1 MKVKP
6 LLLLSSFLVL
16 VCLTCAAKTVEY
28 TLTIADE
35 RLKGGGGS
43 KIVINGQ
50 SPGPTLYFNEG
61 DTAIIHVHNI
71 MSVATSVHWHG
82 ILLPN
87 AMDGV
92 PFLTYPPIKPGET
105 FTYEFPI
112 RQSGTYWYH
121 SHSGLQEQRGLYGS
135 IVIYPK
141 NTSSVLEARADEK
154 VVLLSDWTNE
164 NPATVMRTLRAG
176 NDWYSIK
183 KQSAQSLIGAIRIGM
198 LHDYLKRELLRMP
211 PMDIA
216 DVGYDAFFVNGEQE
230 DYWPIKVDGRV
241 RLRVI
246 NGSASSFFY
255 LEYAG
260 GEMTVVAADGIDV
273 EPVQQNRILM
283 GIAETYD
290 IEVDAHSS
298 GAHEFRATCQDNSGH
313 ASLWIGEGEKHYAPN
328 IPFPN
333 VYRMHGDLSWER
345 IFSLT
350 PSGSMGMSDVRVNA
364 GDFDEPHLGMSM
376 GKGMHGSMTR
386 GVHEAK
392 SLHSHDQYHPTGPL
406 PPLMLEAPLPL
417 EYMASDAGNH
427 SPLVQDGSMERPWPP
442 YEALRSKE
450 STAFDSER
458 PVREYRLTLDGD
470 MERYVWLINNRPL
483 APGDTIRVKKGE
495 IARFIMIN
503 RTMMHHPM
511 HLHGHF
517 YRVINGQG
525 DFAPLKHTV
534 DVTPMGTTV
543 IEFDANDAG
552 DWFFHCHNLYH
563 MHTGMARVVHYD
575 EFEPSAA
582 VEAVR
587 PNLYKDP
594 FYLFGQGY
602 LLTNMTSGFVQYS
615 NTFNIFQGEWEYGFQ
630 DESDELWEGIAT
642 YSRSINRFFA
652 LFAGGDF
659 VHEHGEK
666 TKFRGVT
673 GVSYLLPLNIDMRIW
688 VDTDLGGRINLGKLI
703 QFTPRVSLEGEVE
716 YDTHLLWEGFVG
728 LNFRLTK
735 NLFLSARW
743 HSEYKW
749 GVGVGLIL

>member
-1 MKVKP
+1 MKAKP
-6 LLLLSSFLVL
+6 LFLLSGFLVL
-16 VCLTCAAKTVEY
+16 VCLACAAKTVEY
-28 TLTIADE
+28 TLTIEDE
-35 RLKGGGGS
+35 KLQGAGGR
-43 KIVINGQ
+43 KMVINGQ

-61 DTAIIHVHNI
+61 DIAIIHVHNS
-71 MSVATSVHWHG
+71 MPVGTSVHWHG

-92 PFLTYPPIKPGET
+92 PFLTYPPIEPGET
-105 FTYEFPI
+105 FTYTFPI

-141 NTSSVLEARADEK
+141 DAPSELEARLNEK

-183 KQSAQSLIGAIRIGM
+183 KQSAQSLIGAMRIGM
-198 LHDYLKRELLRMP
+198 LNDYLKRELLRMP

-216 DVGYDAFFVNGEQE
+216 DVGYDAFFINGKQE
-230 DYWPIKVDGRV
+230 DEWPVVVAGRV

-273 EPVQQNRILM
+273 EPLAQDRLLI

-290 IEVDAHSS
+290 IEIDAHRS
-298 GAHEFRATCQDNSGH
+298 GAYEFRATCQDNSGH
-313 ASLWIGEGEKHYAPN
+313 ASLWIGEGEKHYAPD

-333 VYRMHGDLSWER
+333 VYRMHGGISWER
-345 IFSLT
+345 IFALT
-350 PSGSMGMSDVRVNA
+350 PSGSMGMSDARVNA
-364 GDFDEPHLGMSM
+364 GDFDTPNSGMTM
-376 GKGMHGSMTR
+376 HTVTHGSRARM
-386 GVHEAK
+386 HEAK
-392 SLHSHDQYHPTGPL
+392 DLHSHDQL
-406 PPLMLEAPLPL
+406 PSTKEETQPLMLKTPLPL
-417 EYMASDAGNH
+417 EYLVSDAGNH
-427 SPLVQDGSMERPWPP
+427 SPLVSDGSMARPWPP

-450 STAFDSER
+450 STAFEPER

-483 APGDTIRVKKGE
+483 SPEDTIRVKKGE
-495 IARFIMIN
+495 VVRFVMIN

-563 MHTGMARVVHYD
+563 MHTGMARVVHY
-575 EFEPSAA
+575 EGFKPSAA

-630 DESDELWEGIAT
+630 DESDELWEGIVT

-652 LFAGGDF
+652 LLAGGDF
-659 VHEHGEK
+659 VHEHAER
-666 TKFRGVT
+666 TKSRGVA
-673 GVSYLLPLNIDMRIW
+673 GVSYLLPMNIDTRIW
-688 VDTDLGGRINLGKLI
+688 VDTDLGGRINFGKTFQL
-703 QFTPRVSLEGEVE
+703 TPRVSLEGEVE
-716 YDTHLLWEGFVG
+716 YDTHLLWEGFAS